1 MEQLSSIRPVS
12 TGVVDSTR
20 KLDLETSTSQ
30 SPQGAERLSS
40 QIPNAPSEKE
50 QLVGKSLADT
60 VNETNNGGAGEG
72 KDPISVALERIK
84 ELIEQLKEQI
94 AETQQQLAEAKM
106 RAGADAASDP
116 LVESLTGQLMT
127 LQAALLTA
135 MEQYLEAAKGGDE
148 LGGLISTEA

>member
-1 MEQLSSIRPVS
+1 MMEQLSPIRTVS
-12 TGVVDSTR
+12 VGVSDSTR
-20 KLDLETSTSQ
+20 QLDVEARSEQ
-30 SPQGAERLSS
+30 SSQGAERLSS
-40 QIPNAPSEKE
+40 QVPNAPSETE
-50 QLVGKSLADT
+50 QLLGQELADT
-60 VNETNNGGAGEG
+60 VSATNKAGEG
-72 KDPISVALERIK
+72 KDPISAALERIK

-94 AETQQQLAEAKM
+94 ADTQQQLAEAKM

-135 MEQYLEAAKGGDE
+135 MEQYLEAAKGGDA